1 MTVPTPA
8 PTARSRGSG
17 FRLSDLGRMLVGW
30 ATGAAALAVATLLL
44 PGLEASSVLGVI
56 AVAAVMA
63 VFGALVRPVLSSV
76 AARLGW
82 FAVTA
87 AAIAG
92 EAVTMLLV
100 LMVVPGIEAES
111 FWTLV
116 TATWIAATVSTLLTW
131 LVHAGTDEAF
141 TTALWRWG
149 ARGATVPDPEVEGVV
164 FVQVDG
170 LPFPVAQWAVQSGTM
185 PTLRRWLDQGSHRL
199 LEWTVQMPCTT
210 PASQQGL
217 LHGSAEGVPAF
228 RWFDRELGRVLVANR
243 PADAAV
249 IESRASTGRGLLADR
264 GVSVSNLFSGDA
276 PRCMMTMSQMSLTR
290 GSFETRRT
298 VARFV
303 GRPDG
308 FARSMSRTVG
318 EVTRERFQARQQ
330 RRRNVVP
337 RVPRSWTFAL
347 LRAVSNGVLRDL
359 NTAVV
364 AQEMLRGTPS
374 IYVDY
379 VDYDEVAHHAGG
391 NRIEALRVL
400 QALDEVLAVLEKIA
414 ARTPRRYHFVVLSD
428 HGQSQGAAFEET
440 YGETLSSLC
449 EELCRTKVA
458 AVEGPVESW
467 GRVEPLLDDLA
478 GEDTSRENTAARAAS
493 RVRDRA
499 ASAGGPEG
507 TESEELIVLGSGNLG
522 LVYARQADRMYLED
536 IEERWPLLVR
546 GLAAHPGIGFV
557 AVLSREDG
565 PVVIGASGSH
575 RLRDGTVHGADP
587 LAPYGDHAPW
597 AVLGCT
603 SMPSAPDI
611 YVNSTVSPSTLEV
624 AAFEHLVGSHGGLGG
639 WQDRGTLLAPSLMET
654 GDQPLRG
661 AGAVHEV
668 LVGFL
673 QHLGHRRDLVPRDT
687 ESGAA

>member
-1 MTVPTPA
+1 
-8 PTARSRGSG
+8 
-17 FRLSDLGRMLVGW
+17 MLVGW
-30 ATGAAALAVATLLL
+30 ATGAVALIVAAALL
-44 PGLEASSVLGVI
+44 PGLEAASVLDLV

-63 VFGALVRPVLSSV
+63 LFGALIRPVLSSV
-76 AARLGW
+76 AATLGW

-92 EAVTMLLV
+92 EALTMLLV
-100 LMVVPGIEAES
+100 LLVVPGVEAAS
-111 FWTLV
+111 FWTLIA
-116 TATWIAATVSTLLTW
+116 ATWIAATVSTLLTW

-141 TTALWRWG
+141 TTALWRYG
-149 ARGATVPDPEVEGVV
+149 ARGATVPDPEVDGVV
-164 FVQVDG
+164 FVQMDG
-170 LPFPVAQWAVQSGTM
+170 LPFPVAQWALQSGTM
-185 PTLRRWLDQGSHRL
+185 PTLRRWIDRGSHRL
-199 LEWTVQMPCTT
+199 EEWTVQMPCTT

-228 RWFDRELGRVLVANR
+228 RWYDRELGRILVANR

-249 IESRASTGRGLLADR
+249 IEARASTGHGLLADR

-276 PRCMMTMSQMSLTR
+276 ARCMMTMSQMSTLKR
-290 GSFETRRT
+290 GSRDTRRT

-308 FARSMSRTVG
+308 FARSMSRTLG

-337 RVPRSWTFAL
+337 RVPRSWTYAL

-400 QALDEVLAVLEKIA
+400 QSLDEVLALLEKIA
-414 ARTPRRYHFVVLSD
+414 ERTPRRYHFVVLSD
-428 HGQSQGAAFEET
+428 HGQSQGAAFQET
-440 YGETLSSLC
+440 YGQTLSELC
-449 EELCRTKVA
+449 EQLCSEAVTG
-458 AVEGPVESW
+458 VEGHVESW
-467 GRVEPLLDDLA
+467 GRVEPLLDDLTGDDETRTERAA
-478 GEDTSRENTAARAAS
+478 GRAAS

-499 ASAGGPEG
+499 SSAGGTDTTG
-507 TESEELIVLGSGNLG
+507 SELIVLGSGNLG
-522 LVYARQADRMYLED
+522 LVYARQAERMYLED
-536 IEERWPLLVR
+536 IEERWPHLVE
-546 GLAAHPGIGFV
+546 GLASHPGIGFV

-565 PVVIGASGSH
+565 PMVIGGSGSH
-575 RLRDGTVHGADP
+575 RLRDGTVRGNDP
-587 LAPYGDHAPW
+587 LTPYGDHAPW
-597 AVLGCT
+597 AVMGCT
-603 SMPSAPDI
+603 TMPNAPDI
-611 YVNSTVSPSTLEV
+611 YVNSVVSTSTLEV

-639 WQDRGTLLAPSLMET
+639 WQDRGMLLAPTLMEV
-654 GDQPLRG
+654 GDRPLRG
-661 AGAVHEV
+661 AGAVHDV

-673 QHLGHRRDLVPRDT
+673 QHLGHRRSVVPRDT